1 MNQESRK
8 GGTVAAATLQ
18 RVITAPSHR
27 LGDKPIHFPTFLI
40 DLYV

>member
-8 GGTVAAATLQ
+8 GGTRCPQ
-18 RVITAPSHR
+18 RVITGPSHR
-27 LGDKPIHFPTFLI
+27 LGDKPIHLPTFLI